1 MLRCIRNA
9 VDRHTGT
16 AEMRPTGEIRQALG
30 AAAQALATERG
41 GATWR
46 DMAERAGVG
55 YLAARRT
62 VENME
67 RSGALQPLGFEKREH
82 SRRWMK
88 LYVPGANFATS
99 ATSGA
104 CLLGGVVQAWPR

>member
-1 MLRCIRNA
+1 
-9 VDRHTGT
+9 
-16 AEMRPTGEIRQALG
+16 MRPPGEIRHALA

-46 DMAERAGVG
+46 DLAERAGVG

-62 VENME
+62 VENMA
-67 RSGALQPLGFEKREH
+67 RGGALQPIGVEKRAH

-88 LYVPGANFATS
+88 LYAPSTNWATA
-99 ATSGA
+99 ATATAGCPLA
-104 CLLGGVVQAWPR
+104 GVVQRWVR